1 MTETTLPFDSKV
13 ILTLNPKKP
22 VTMYSKIVPNSF
34 KATKDV
40 ASYALKGQP
49 IKPCKAMRT
58 GVPLGIT
65 AHNTND
71 IPKLSGG
78 YKTPAEQYA
87 AATWNCNMGGAI
99 VQYYVSPGVTWQLL
113 SDIEQGWHSGAGST
127 YKTGN
132 RGTQISGNLDTISI
146 EIIGSSSEAEETGAI
161 LMAFLCKKHKLEP
174 ALDIYPHKFWSGKQC
189 PIWILPRWD
198 KFIATVKA
206 NISPAANPV
215 SPPVTSKP
223 DRYAVSGLT
232 LIRAKNPQIKYVDGS
247 KLNQPYPNYINAGF
261 WGTFDEGITL
271 PGANLCAD
279 IDFTK
284 LHRLQ
289 KYYLEKVTKN
299 GKLVFNCMDNF
310 VKQFKGKNVSTL
322 VIPETGKPYI
332 KAFNGFGGA
341 VKYGI
346 SGMPVIIGGKDAS
359 WTNDVLPQGWDS
371 SPVYATYRNF
381 AGIRD
386 GEVWII
392 FGASK
397 TANHISTSET
407 FNALKGEGFSD
418 VIALDGGGSFVVKEN
433 GKITAATTGDR
444 RINNILTWEV

>member
-99 VQYYVSPGVTWQLL
+99 VQYYVSPGFTWQLL

-146 EIIGSSSEAEETGAI
+146 EIIGSSAEAEETGAI
-161 LMAFLCKKHKLEP
+161 LMAYLCKKYKFDP
-174 ALDIYPHKFWSGKQC
+174 ALDIYPHKFWSDKQC
-189 PIWILPRWD
+189 PIWILPKWD
-198 KFIATVKA
+198 KFIDMVKA
-206 NISPAANPV
+206 NMSPAANPV

-232 LIRAKNPQIKYVDGS
+232 LIRAENPQIKYVDGS
-247 KLNQPYPNYINAGF
+247 KLNQPYTNYINAGF

-271 PGANLCAD
+271 PAANLKAD
-279 IDFTK
+279 VDFMK

-289 KYYLEKVTKN
+289 KHYLEPMTQN
-299 GKLVFNCMDNF
+299 GKITMNCNRNF
-310 VKQFKGKNVSTL
+310 SKQFHGKNVSTL
-322 VIPETGKPYI
+322 VIPGTGKPYI
-332 KAFNGFGGA
+332 QAFNAGSASDLYA
-341 VKYGI
+341 VSGI
-346 SGMPVIIGGKDAS
+346 PVIVNGADVS
-359 WTNDVLPQGWDS
+359 WSLFAQPQGWDS
-371 SPVYATYRNF
+371 SPMYATSRTF
-381 AGIRD
+381 IGIRN
-386 GEVWII
+386 GEVWVI
-392 FGASK
+392 FGAST
-397 TANHISTSET
+397 TANHISSSET
-407 FNALKGEGFSD
+407 FNKLKGEGFTD

-433 GKITAATTGDR
+433 GKITAATAGDR
-444 RINNILTWEV
+444 RINNILTWE